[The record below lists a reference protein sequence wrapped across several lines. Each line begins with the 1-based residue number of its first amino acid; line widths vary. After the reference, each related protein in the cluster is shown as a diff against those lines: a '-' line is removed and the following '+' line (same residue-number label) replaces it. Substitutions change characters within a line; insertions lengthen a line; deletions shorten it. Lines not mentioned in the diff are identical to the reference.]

1 MEGQSLN
8 ISYLRAKF
16 IFILILLLG
25 TVLHTT
31 MFIAFLKLSDSTRN
45 ASKDQHAMSYE
56 VNASP

>member
-1 MEGQSLN
+1 M
-8 ISYLRAKF
+8 F

-31 MFIAFLKLSDSTRN
+31 MFIAFLKLSDSMRN
-45 ASKDQHAMSYE
+45 ASKDQHPMSYE